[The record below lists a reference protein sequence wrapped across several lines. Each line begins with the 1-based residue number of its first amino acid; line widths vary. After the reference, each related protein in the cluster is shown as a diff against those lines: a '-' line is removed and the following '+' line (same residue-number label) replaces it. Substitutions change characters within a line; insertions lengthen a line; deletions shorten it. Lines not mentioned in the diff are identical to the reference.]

1 MAANDS
7 TTSASLDSLQIV
19 PKIID
24 EKTVQGIT
32 QYFPEFMHEE
42 YLGNSLDRWII
53 ASAGILLSIVAA
65 KLIYWIISNV
75 VKKFTAKTKT
85 NLDDLLIEKLE
96 GPVAFAIGLFGIW
109 ISTEIL
115 HFAPGFETFL
125 RAIFYIATLSNIA
138 WSSTRLIDALIDE
151 YIVPLTEKSSS
162 DLDDQ
167 VLPIVRKALKITVW
181 IIAIIIGLS
190 NAGYDVGALIT
201 GLGIGG
207 LAFALAAQDSMKN
220 LFGGITIFTDKPFKI
235 KDRIIVAGTDGV
247 VEEIGIRST
256 RLRTLMGRKVTI
268 PNSIFSNTSI
278 ENVTSEPLYKVV
290 INLGLTYDMGYE
302 KMNQAIATL
311 TEIAEK
317 NDGVQKNYFIN
328 FNKFLESSLNIE
340 FSYFIIKDKEP
351 HIVQTEMNMEI
362 LRQFEEKGLNFAYPT
377 RTVYQKTV

>member
-1 MAANDS
+1 MPAIDS
-7 TTSASLDSLQIV
+7 TQQTVSDSLTIV
-19 PKIID
+19 PKVID
-24 EKTVQGIT
+24 EKAVQGIA
-32 QYFPEFMHEE
+32 QYFPTFMQEEFF
-42 YLGNSLDRWII
+42 GNTLAHWII
-53 ASAGILLSIVAA
+53 AAAGILLSIITA
-65 KLIYWIISNV
+65 KIIYWIISNV

-109 ISTEIL
+109 ISTDIL
-115 HFAPGFETFL
+115 HFGAGFEKFL
-125 RAIFYIATLSNIA
+125 HVIFYIATLVNIA

-167 VLPIVRKALKITVW
+167 ILPIVRKALKITVW

-235 KDRIIVAGTDGV
+235 KDRIIVSGTEGV

-268 PNSIFSNTSI
+268 PNSIFSNTGI
-278 ENVTSEPLYKVV
+278 ENVTSEPLFKVV
-290 INLGLTYDMGYE
+290 INLGLTYDTGYE
-302 KMNQAIATL
+302 KMKLAMDTL
-311 TEIAEK
+311 KEIAEK
-317 NDGVQKNYFIN
+317 IEGVEKNYVIN
-328 FNKFLESSLNIE
+328 FNKFLDSALNIE
-340 FSYFIIKDKEP
+340 FSYFIKKEKLP
-351 HIVQTEMNMEI
+351 PVVQTEMNLEI
-362 LRQFEEKGLNFAYPT
+362 MRLFEEKGLTFAYPT
-377 RTVYQKTV
+377 RTIIQKSI

>member
-1 MAANDS
+1 MPAIDS
-7 TTSASLDSLQIV
+7 TQQSVSDSLTLV
-19 PKIID
+19 PKVID
-24 EKTVQGIT
+24 EKAVQGIA
-32 QYFPEFMHEE
+32 QYFPTFMQEEFF
-42 YLGNSLDRWII
+42 GNTLAHWII
-53 ASAGILLSIVAA
+53 AAAGILLSIITA
-65 KLIYWIISNV
+65 KIIYWIISNV

-109 ISTEIL
+109 ISTDIL
-115 HFAPGFETFL
+115 HFGAGFEKFL
-125 RAIFYIATLSNIA
+125 HVIFYIATLVNIA

-167 VLPIVRKALKITVW
+167 ILPIVRKALKITVW

-235 KDRIIVAGTDGV
+235 KDRIIVSGTEGV

-268 PNSIFSNTSI
+268 PNSIFSNTGI
-278 ENVTSEPLYKVV
+278 ENVTSEPLFKVV
-290 INLGLTYDMGYE
+290 INLGLTYDTGYE
-302 KMNQAIATL
+302 KMKLAMDTL
-311 TEIAEK
+311 KEIAEK
-317 NDGVQKNYFIN
+317 NEGVEKNYVIN
-328 FNKFLESSLNIE
+328 FNKFLDSALNIE
-340 FSYFIIKDKEP
+340 FSYFIKKEKLP
-351 HIVQTEMNMEI
+351 PVVQTEMNLEI
-362 LRQFEEKGLNFAYPT
+362 MRLFEEKGLTFAYPT
-377 RTVYQKTV
+377 RTIIQKSI

>member
-1 MAANDS
+1 MPTIDS
-7 TTSASLDSLQIV
+7 TQQAVGDSLQIV
-19 PKIID
+19 PKVID
-24 EKTVQGIT
+24 EKAVQGIA
-32 QYFPEFMHEE
+32 QYFPSFMQEEFF
-42 YLGNSLDRWII
+42 GNSLSLWII
-53 ASAGILLSIVAA
+53 ATVGILVSVITA
-65 KLIYWIISNV
+65 KIIYWIISNV

-109 ISTEIL
+109 ISTDIL
-115 HFAPGFETFL
+115 HFAAGFDKFL
-125 RAIFYIATLSNIA
+125 HVIFYIATLVNIA

-167 VLPIVRKALKITVW
+167 ILPIVRKALKITVW

-235 KDRIIVAGTDGV
+235 KDRIIVSGTEGV

-268 PNSIFSNTSI
+268 PNSIFSNTGI
-278 ENVTSEPLYKVV
+278 ENVTSEPLFKVV
-290 INLGLTYDMGYE
+290 INLGLTYDTGYE
-302 KMNQAIATL
+302 KMKVAMDTL
-311 TEIAEK
+311 KDIAEK
-317 NDGVQKNYFIN
+317 NEGVEKNYVVN
-328 FNKFLESSLNIE
+328 FNKFLDSSLNIE
-340 FSYFIIKDKEP
+340 FSYFIKKDKQP
-351 HIVQTEMNMEI
+351 PVIQTEMNMEI
-362 LRQFEEKGLNFAYPT
+362 MRQFEEKGLTFAYPT
-377 RTVYQKTV
+377 RTIYQK

>member
-1 MAANDS
+1 MAATDS
-7 TTSASLDSLQIV
+7 AQQLAKDSLQIAPRV
-19 PKIID
+19 INQKAV
-24 EKTVQGIT
+24 EGIA
-32 QYFPEFMHEE
+32 QYFPSFMQEEF
-42 YLGNSLDRWII
+42 LGNSLAHWVI
-53 ASAGILLSIVAA
+53 ACAGILLSIIAA

-75 VKKFTAKTKT
+75 VKKLTAKTKT

-109 ISTEIL
+109 ISIDIL
-115 HFAPGFETFL
+115 HFGEGLEKFL
-125 RAIFYIATLSNIA
+125 QVIFYIATLVNIA

-181 IIAIIIGLS
+181 IVAIIIGLS

-220 LFGGITIFTDKPFKI
+220 LFGGITIFTDKPFKL

-247 VEEIGIRST
+247 VEDIGIRST

-278 ENVTSEPLYKVV
+278 ENVTSEPLFKVV
-290 INLGLTYDMGYE
+290 TNLGLTYDMGYE

-311 TEIAEK
+311 AEIAEK
-317 NDGVQKNYFIN
+317 NDGVEKNYFIN

-340 FSYFIIKDKEP
+340 FSYFIKKDKEP

>member
-1 MAANDS
+1 MAATDS
-7 TTSASLDSLQIV
+7 TNQASIDSIQIA
-19 PKIID
+19 PKVID

-53 ASAGILLSIVAA
+53 ALAGILLSILAA
-65 KLIYWIISNV
+65 KLLYWLISNV
-75 VKKFTAKTKT
+75 VKKLTAKTKT

-109 ISTEIL
+109 ISTDIL
-115 HFAPGFETFL
+115 HFGEGFEKFL
-125 RAIFYIATLSNIA
+125 RVIFYIATLLNIA

-167 VLPIVRKALKITVW
+167 ILPIVRKALKITVW
-181 IIAIIIGLS
+181 VIAIIIGLS
-190 NAGYDVGALIT
+190 NAGYDVGALIA

-220 LFGGITIFTDKPFKI
+220 LFGGITIFTDKPFKL

-247 VEEIGIRST
+247 VEDIGIRST

-278 ENVTSEPLYKVV
+278 ENVTSEPLFKVV

-302 KMNQAIATL
+302 KMHQAIATL

-328 FNKFLESSLNIE
+328 FNKFLDSSLNIE
-340 FSYFIIKDKEP
+340 FSYFIKKDKEP

-377 RTVYQKTV
+377 RTVYQKSV

>member
-7 TTSASLDSLQIV
+7 TTSASIDSLQIV
-19 PKIID
+19 PKVID

-125 RAIFYIATLSNIA
+125 RAIFYIATLGNIA

-256 RLRTLMGRKVTI
+256 RIRTLMGRRVTI
-268 PNSIFSNTSI
+268 PNSIFSNTGI
-278 ENVTSEPLYKVV
+278 ENVTSEPLFKVV
-290 INLGLTYDMGYE
+290 INLGLTYDTGYTR
-302 KMNQAIATL
+302 MNEAMTILKQIAD
-311 TEIAEK
+311 K
-317 NDGVQKNYFIN
+317 NEGVESNYVIN
-328 FNKFLESSLNIE
+328 FNKFMESALNIE
-340 FSYFIIKDKEP
+340 FSYFIKKDKEP
-351 HIVQTEMNMEI
+351 PVVQTEMNMEI

-377 RTVYQKTV
+377 STVYQKTV

>member
-1 MAANDS
+1 MPAIDS
-7 TTSASLDSLQIV
+7 TQQTVSDSLTIV
-19 PKIID
+19 PKVID
-24 EKTVQGIT
+24 EKAVQGIA
-32 QYFPEFMHEE
+32 QYFPTFMQEEFF
-42 YLGNSLDRWII
+42 GNTLAHWII
-53 ASAGILLSIVAA
+53 AAAGILLSIITA
-65 KLIYWIISNV
+65 KIIYWIISNV

-109 ISTEIL
+109 ISTDIL
-115 HFAPGFETFL
+115 HFGAGFEKFL
-125 RAIFYIATLSNIA
+125 HVIFYIATLVNIA

-167 VLPIVRKALKITVW
+167 ILPIVRKALKITVW

-235 KDRIIVAGTDGV
+235 KDRIIVSGTEGV

-268 PNSIFSNTSI
+268 PNSIFSNTGI
-278 ENVTSEPLYKVV
+278 ENVTSEPLFKVV
-290 INLGLTYDMGYE
+290 INLGLTYDTGYE
-302 KMNQAIATL
+302 KMKLAMDTL
-311 TEIAEK
+311 KEIAEK
-317 NDGVQKNYFIN
+317 NEGVEKNYVIN
-328 FNKFLESSLNIE
+328 FNKFLDSALNIE
-340 FSYFIIKDKEP
+340 FSYFIKKEKLP
-351 HIVQTEMNMEI
+351 PVVQTEMNLEI
-362 LRQFEEKGLNFAYPT
+362 MRLFEEKGLTFAYPT
-377 RTVYQKTV
+377 RTIIQKSI

>member
-256 RLRTLMGRKVTI
+256 RIRTLMGRRVTI
-268 PNSIFSNTSI
+268 PNSIFSNTGI

>member
-125 RAIFYIATLSNIA
+125 RAIFYIATLGNIA

-256 RLRTLMGRKVTI
+256 RIRTLMGRRVTI
-268 PNSIFSNTSI
+268 PNSIFSNTGI